1 MHKFESITDLPG
13 IQRII
18 TEGGEK
24 VKIYYRTVSEESHFD
39 LGYDLGMGLE
49 FALKRHELPVTE
61 QLLQSYYKLL
71 CEIETQVSVENLYI
85 AFQGESYSPE
95 GEAAPFIKAQGLFH
109 TSMSVGDII
118 KYGDTYYFVD
128 SYGMT
133 KL

>member
-13 IQRII
+13 IQRLI
-18 TEGGEK
+18 TKGGEK
-24 VKIYYRTVSEESHFD
+24 VKIYYRKNRD
-39 LGYDLGMGLE
+39 NLGLDLGMGLDFVKKHHSLPDTE
-49 FALKRHELPVTE
+49 ELLKTH
-61 QLLQSYYKLL
+61 YGLL
-71 CEIETQVSVENLYI
+71 CEIQTQIAVEGLFCS
-85 AFQGESYSPE
+85 FQGESYSPE

-133 KL
+133 EM